1 MDQNKKMILISLVT
15 IGVLVVFGAVFML
28 KSKQSVAPVKKNS
41 TLPQNGEIF
50 PTVDSSVVVTIVR
63 VGDGKRVQLKIGGIP
78 TGTNTIDYEFSY
90 DTKAGVPRGVIGTI
104 TPTDSTYQK
113 EIVLGSCSTNICTY
127 DEGVNTVKVSLK
139 FNATSGEAQL
149 FEKEFALE

>member
-1 MDQNKKMILISLVT
+1 MDKNKKTVLVTFVT
-15 IGVLVVFGAVFML
+15 IGVLVVMGAVVML
-28 KSKQSVAPVKKNS
+28 KGKSSVAPVKRDS
-41 TLPQNGEIF
+41 TLPQSGDTV

-63 VGDGKRVQLKIGGIP
+63 VGDGKRVQLKIVGIP
-78 TGTNTIDYEFSY
+78 NGTSTIDYEFSY

-127 DEGVNTVKVSLK
+127 DEGVNAVKVSMK
-139 FNATSGEAQL
+139 FNTASGEA
-149 FEKEFALE
+149 FIRGVCIR